1 MGQLKL
7 KKMEND
13 KEEIKE
19 HLLKDIQSIDWD
31 ISYHEKKLS
40 ECKIKMQIAEYA
52 LRQLIKE
59 DYER

>member
-1 MGQLKL
+1 
-7 KKMEND
+7 MENN

-19 HLLKDIQSIDWD
+19 HLLKDIQSINWD

-40 ECKIKMQIAEYA
+40 ECKIKMQITEYA
-52 LRQLIKE
+52 LKQLIKE